1 VHQRIAAGQ
10 LANLARYFP
19 VVAVTGPRQSGKT
32 TLARSAFADK
42 PYVSFENPDV
52 RWTAESDPRGLLNR
66 YPQGAVFDEVQR
78 FPELLSYLQQVVDE
92 DPVPGRWLLTGSR
105 QFGLLSGI
113 TQSLAGRV
121 GLVQLLPFATYEWFG
136 TSPPSLD
143 DLLWAGLYPPL
154 LDRNI
159 PAGLFM
165 SQYVATYVERDVRE
179 VLELRD
185 IGLFSRFVRLCA
197 GRAGQLLN
205 LSSLA
210 NDASVSHHTAR
221 TWIDV
226 LEASYLVFRLQPWHE
241 NFGKR
246 IVKTPKLYF
255 VDTGLLCW
263 LLGIGSADQLS
274 NHAMRGAIFENWVMA
289 DVLKA
294 RYNQGLNSEMYFFRD
309 HAGHEVDLLINES
322 TGLHAVEIKS
332 GMTLNADY
340 FKGLRK
346 FAETAGSQCQTQHVI
361 YAGSNDIVQNSVE
374 VHGWRSFAQ
383 LPLASVTSNP
393 DTRA

>member
-1 VHQRIAAGQ
+1 MRERLVAGQ
-10 LANLARYFP
+10 LASLARYFP
-19 VVAVTGPRQSGKT
+19 VVAITGPRQSGKT
-32 TLARSAFADK
+32 TLARAAFADK

-52 RWTAESDPRGLLNR
+52 RWTAESDPRGFLAR
-66 YPQGAVFDEVQR
+66 YQEGAVFDEVQR

-92 DPVPGRWLLTGSR
+92 APAPGRWLLTGSR
-105 QFGLLSGI
+105 QFGLRSGI

-121 GLVQLLPFATYEWFG
+121 AMLHLLPFATHEWFG
-136 TSPPSLD
+136 TSPPLLD
-143 DLLWAGLYPPL
+143 ELLWAGLYPPL
-154 LDRNI
+154 LDRQI

-165 SQYVATYVERDVRE
+165 PQYVATYVERDVRE

-210 NDASVSHHTAR
+210 NDASVTHHTAR

-263 LLGIGSADQLS
+263 LLGVATADQLS
-274 NHAMRGAIFENWVMA
+274 THPLRGAVFENWVMA
-289 DVLKA
+289 EVLKA
-294 RYNQGLNSEMYFFRD
+294 RYNQGLTSDMYFFRD
-309 HAGHEVDLLINES
+309 HAGCEVDLLINEA
-322 TGLHAVEIKS
+322 GVLHAIEIKS
-332 GMTLNADY
+332 GATPNADY
-340 FKGLRK
+340 FRNLQK
-346 FAETAGSQCQTQHVI
+346 FAKTAGARCRSQHVV
-361 YAGSNDIVQNSVE
+361 YAGDDEFVQNGID
-374 VHGWRSFAQ
+374 VHGWKRFAQ
-383 LPLASVTSNP
+383 GPLAALQTQSGAV
-393 DTRA
+393 